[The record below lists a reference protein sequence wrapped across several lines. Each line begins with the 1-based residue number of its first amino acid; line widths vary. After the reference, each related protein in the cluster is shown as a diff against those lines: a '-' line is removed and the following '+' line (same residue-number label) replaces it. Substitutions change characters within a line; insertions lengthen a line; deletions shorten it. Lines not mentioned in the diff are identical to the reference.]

1 MILPDENGRLPGD
14 FQDMVVPDENGNLPI
29 DELYPAVGGITPV
42 GWGSEVKPEF
52 TSEGELTKL
61 QRTPTEKDMR
71 DAASYIQFLT
81 WVFKAQN
88 EAIQARKEGEK
99 KNRMK
104 EAKDSFMSHGKTK
117 KKDNDK
123 KGDIV

>member
-1 MILPDENGRLPGD
+1 
-14 FQDMVVPDENGNLPI
+14 
-29 DELYPAVGGITPV
+29 
-42 GWGSEVKPEF
+42 
-52 TSEGELTKL
+52 
-61 QRTPTEKDMR
+61 MR

-123 KGDIV
+123 KGDII